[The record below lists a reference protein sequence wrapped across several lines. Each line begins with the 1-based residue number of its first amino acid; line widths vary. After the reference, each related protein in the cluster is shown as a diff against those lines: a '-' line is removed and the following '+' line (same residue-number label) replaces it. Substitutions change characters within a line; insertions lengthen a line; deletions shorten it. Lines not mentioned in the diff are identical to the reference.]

1 MKNPIYVKLLKRAD
15 KTIWDGVSKYKF
27 APSEYICDNIM
38 AQTVEEAIAARKLK
52 FIISDRIDEHYGI
65 DRWLKSK
72 GVPAKD
78 LTPIRLQTYRKAWIK
93 LLIKEFGGKR

>member
-1 MKNPIYVKLLKRAD
+1 MYVKLLKRAH
-15 KTIWDGVSKYKF
+15 KTIWDGESPRSF
-27 APSEYICDNIM
+27 FCDDSPYICDNLR
-38 AQTVEEAIAARKLK
+38 AQTTEEALAARELK
-52 FIISDRIDEHYGI
+52 YIISDRIDGHLNFSI

-93 LLIKEFGGKR
+93 ILIKEFGGK